1 MLDTCLELSRS
12 RILVAV
18 SINWRFI
25 LRCTLPV
32 KGAGPRNGVPTVP
45 NGASCAKLRGIG
57 HRSDQSQTVKR
68 LLAVQ
73 EHLAS
78 LIPLFVFTFISL
90 FIHFYSVFIS
100 LFVPCKFR
108 IRHQSQRSY
117 HCLASGKPQSEKKP
131 SS

>member
-45 NGASCAKLRGIG
+45 NGASCAKLRGTG

-78 LIPLFVFTFISL
+78 LIPLFVSLLFHSLSTFIQCL
-90 FIHFYSVFIS
+90 FHF
-100 LFVPCKFR
+100 LFP
-108 IRHQSQRSY
+108 
-117 HCLASGKPQSEKKP
+117 ASSG
-131 SS
+131 